1 MSQSSGETRK
11 FVRRGPL
18 EGMYLHQVADSHVIG
33 VRPMPISP
41 RLIIPGMPLHVTQP
55 GNNRTAIFRSP
66 DDFKCF
72 LAILRESSR
81 RAQCAI
87 HAYVLM
93 PNHIHLLT
101 TPEDEQ
107 GPARMM
113 QAVGR
118 RFTYYVNARYGR
130 TGTLWEGRYR
140 SSLVHTER
148 YALTC
153 SRYIEH
159 NPVRAG
165 MTNDAGLYPWSSYRH
180 NALGFPDQL
189 ITPQA
194 LYRELGSRLADR
206 QTAYRALF
214 EDAIEPQELDA
225 IRQAAKSGDILGD
238 DAFRRQW
245 RRHSNVL

>member
-1 MSQSSGETRK
+1 
-11 FVRRGPL
+11 
-18 EGMYLHQVADSHVIG
+18 
-33 VRPMPISP
+33 
-41 RLIIPGMPLHVTQP
+41 MPLHVTQR

-81 RAQCAI
+81 RSQCAI

-93 PNHIHLLT
+93 PNHVHLLT
-101 TPEDEQ
+101 TPKDKQ
-107 GPARMM
+107 GLARMM

-118 RFTYYVNARYGR
+118 RFTQYVNARYAR
-130 TGTLWEGRYR
+130 TGTLWEGRYH
-140 SSLVHTER
+140 SSLVHTDR

-153 SRYIEH
+153 SRYIEN

-165 MTNDAGLYPWSSYRH
+165 MTKDAGLYPWSSYRH

-189 ITPQA
+189 IIPQP
-194 LYRELGSRLADR
+194 LYRALGPRLVDR

-214 EDAIEPQELDA
+214 EDDIEPQELDA
-225 IRQAAKSGDILGD
+225 IRQAAKSGEILGD
-238 DAFRRQW
+238 DGFRQIVETSLHRSLTRPPHGGDRRSKAFKASKTPDVAALSHAFQAI
-245 RRHSNVL
+245 